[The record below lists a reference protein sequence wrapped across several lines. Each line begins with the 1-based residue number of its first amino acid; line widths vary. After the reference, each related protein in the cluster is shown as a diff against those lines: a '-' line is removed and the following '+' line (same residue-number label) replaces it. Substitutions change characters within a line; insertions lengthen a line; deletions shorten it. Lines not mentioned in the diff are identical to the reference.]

1 MNGPVRRPVASAE
14 PGVFFANIGPPPP
27 ERPPPIGFH
36 EVELNKTRWVIP
48 KAYDRLRCL
57 GEGAY
62 GVVCTAEDLR
72 TGQRVAVKKFFRPF
86 QSTIHAKRTYRELKL
101 LRTLKH
107 GNVLEM
113 IDVFTPDPDVTTLN
127 NVYFVSVLIGSDLQ
141 NILKIQRLKNEQIQ
155 ALIYQV
161 LRGLKYIHSAG
172 IVHRDLKPSNIAVNE
187 FGDVKILD
195 FGLARTTDHEMT
207 GYVSTRWYR
216 APEIMLNW
224 MHYTQTVDVWSVG
237 CILAE
242 LVSGKPMFP
251 GDDHIDQL
259 TRIMGVVG
267 TPSYDFLS
275 KIQSE
280 EARNY
285 IRNLPWMPRVDFFTL
300 LPDASADAV
309 DLLGRML
316 VLDPDDR
323 ISVIEALDHSYVQD
337 CRDPGGEPVADHQVG
352 VDAEEEA
359 ATLLDD
365 WRELIWKEIQ
375 NFHLCPRAVNC
386 LNDDLTRQMSE
397 VERQSPQL
405 LSNEDVDDEGVVEK
419 IIC

>member
-1 MNGPVRRPVASAE
+1 MNEPKGCHVGGWWGSHGINRFFDKGVLTMTSAE
-14 PGVFFANIGPPPP
+14 PGVFFANFGPPPP
-27 ERPPPIGFH
+27 ERPPPEGFH
-36 EVELNKTRWVIP
+36 EVELNRTRWVIP
-48 KAYDRLRCL
+48 NIYDDLKTL

-62 GVVCTAEDLR
+62 GVVCTAVDLR
-72 TGQRVAVKKFFRPF
+72 TGERVAVKKFGRPF

-107 GNVLEM
+107 PNVLDM
-113 IDVFTPDPDVTTLN
+113 LDVFTPDPDVTLLN
-127 NVYFVSVLIGSDLQ
+127 NVYFVSVFVGSDLQ
-141 NILKIQRLKNEQIQ
+141 QILKIQRLPNHRIQ
-155 ALIYQV
+155 NLIYQV

-187 FGDVKILD
+187 VGDVKILD
-195 FGLARTTDHEMT
+195 FGLARAADHEMT
-207 GYVSTRWYR
+207 GYVATRWYR

-259 TRIMGVVG
+259 TRIMKVVG
-267 TPSYDFLS
+267 TPSCDFLS

-285 IRNLPWMPRVDFFTL
+285 IRNLPWMPRVDFFTI
-300 LPDASADAV
+300 LPNASAEAV

-316 VLDPDDR
+316 ALDPDER
-323 ISVIEALDHSYVQD
+323 ISVSEALEHPYVRECRYPEGEPIADHIVEIEAS
-337 CRDPGGEPVADHQVG
+337 
-352 VDAEEEA
+352 EESA
-359 ATLLDD
+359 VTLDD
-365 WRELIWKEIQ
+365 WRELIWEEIQ
-375 NFHLCPRAVNC
+375 IFKATCPQRDTPENS
-386 LNDDLTRQMSE
+386 D
-397 VERQSPQL
+397 
-405 LSNEDVDDEGVVEK
+405 
-419 IIC
+419 